1 MVKNSNF
8 YILLHLLF
16 IWCFHSQFRRHFLGM
31 PNTVLMFVAELQV
44 NNMVLTLKKHTV

>member
-1 MVKNSNF
+1 MVKNNNF

-16 IWCFHSQFRRHFLGM
+16 IWYFHSQLRRCFM
-31 PNTVLMFVAELQV
+31 PNTVFMFVAELQA